1 MKQFEAGA
9 EYRVNGGRAVK
20 VEKRTRCY
28 VTLTGD
34 YSGRLKIMCFAEN
47 GLFGLGENIWIPA
60 GKVCG
65 FKKPCFAAN
74 RIKEG
79 KNE

>member
-1 MKQFEAGA
+1 MKFVAGA
-9 EYRVNGGRAVK
+9 EYRVNGGGAVK
-20 VEKRTRCY
+20 VEKRTRRY
-28 VTLTGD
+28 VTVSGD
-34 YSGRLKIMCFAEN
+34 YSGRLKLLCFAEN

-60 GKVCG
+60 GKMCG
-65 FKKPCFAAN
+65 FKRPCFAAN